1 MQYKCD
7 SCNELFEFEREIFIC
22 PFCGFKHLRNISF
35 PMKKVVRAKILL
47 TTRADLIINE
57 NKEVE
62 ILEILGE
69 NFVEKIIEEESSREI
84 NNKEYIKL
92 IEGI

>member
-22 PFCGFKHLRNISF
+22 PFCGFKHLRNISL

-92 IEGI
+92 IGGI